1 MNFDRHQLVYLYP
14 ASWSALFET
23 HGDTRDLAELADW
36 AMLGRPLIARRRLC
50 NDSKDSLPLGLPLP
64 TSLGKKRLSFVAPLE
79 AVASTASPPRIADVI
94 NAAPVTWR
102 PALEAL
108 LEVEPNTR
116 CFGSLAWQFLTDL
129 PYLSETSDID
139 LLWYASTL
147 GDVDRIVAAIK
158 TIDAASMVTLDGEIV
173 TPGGLAIQWREWA
186 SGAHEV
192 LAKSSDGNRLVARDM
207 VFS

>member
-1 MNFDRHQLVYLYP
+1 MNLDRHQLVYLYP
-14 ASWSALFET
+14 AFWSVLFET
-23 HGDTRDLAELADW
+23 HPDTRDLAELADW
-36 AMLGRPLIARRRLC
+36 AMLGRPLIARRRFC
-50 NDSKDSLPLGLPLP
+50 SDSKDSVPLGLPLP
-64 TSLGKKRLSFVAPLE
+64 PSLGKKRLSFVAPLE